1 MTSSSCDAVAP
12 PPRSGV
18 LRLIGNTPLQDLASI
33 TRQLGLSGR
42 LLGKLELLNP
52 GGSMK
57 DRVAL
62 AMIESARASGLLSPG
77 QPVIEVTSG
86 NTGIGLAMV
95 CAAMGHPFYAVMS
108 RGNTPER
115 AQMMRAFG
123 AHVVLVDQAPGG
135 IPGKVVGQ
143 DMALV
148 KQRCLELC
156 NELGAYFTNQFDNP
170 ANADAHFHT
179 TGPEIWQQSG
189 HQLDAFVAFPGTGGA
204 LGGLAR
210 YFAHADP
217 KPARPIRIYAVEPEN
232 AASLALACCFE
243 SAHAIQ
249 GGGYGKP
256 ALPHLNPALIH
267 GYLRCSDDQAIAAAR
282 LLAKT
287 EGLLGGY
294 SAGAHLHAAIELLKG
309 PEKGNTVAFL
319 VCDSGTR
326 YFSTS
331 LFT

>member
-1 MTSSSCDAVAP
+1 MPHTPTAAHP
-12 PPRSGV
+12 LRHGV
-18 LRLIGNTPLQDLASI
+18 LRLIGNTPLQELSRI
-33 TRQLGLSGR
+33 TQLLGLSGR

-62 AMIESARASGLLSPG
+62 AMIESARASGLLAPA

-86 NTGIGLAMV
+86 NTGIGLALV

-123 AHVVLVDQAPGG
+123 AHVVLVDQAPGSSS
-135 IPGKVVGQ
+135 GKVTGQ

-148 KQRCLELC
+148 KQHCLDLC
-156 NELGAYFTNQFDNP
+156 TQLGAYFINQFDNP
-170 ANADAHFHT
+170 ANSDAHFHT

-189 HQLDAFVAFPGTGGA
+189 QSLDAFVAFPGTGGA

-210 YFAHADP
+210 YFATVG
-217 KPARPIRIYAVEPEN
+217 KPVRMYAVEPEN
-232 AASLALACCFE
+232 AASLAIACCLE

-282 LLAKT
+282 LLAKE